1 MAHEAAVLFEA
12 GGVLAALK
20 PGVEDCN
27 GDLQSGR
34 LDLAAIQLHRT
45 GYRWENAAEPAA
57 GLGSGPIVLGVEETA
72 LATEIRT
79 GLTTNYVDLF
89 EDVTLPTGGANFS
102 PPTRGAALAYS
113 RLERSLFVVGGN
125 DPVSGRPR
133 GRIYHRGLVDDVWRT
148 VNSTY
153 RPVKVLA
160 STYNFRDRN
169 LYFLDER
176 QVTGASG
183 TQLQV
188 HLVRLNW
195 RTGVAT
201 TLHQWVR
208 STAWDRQ
215 YLTVDLEGQLL
226 IGSGNTQS
234 RLHAIARL
242 RVVNG
247 TFTSLGRVS
256 GNEAIMV
263 PVVVDP
269 SGFTVVLREAGTTDL
284 IEGVRYQT
292 LPLVTATLTDL
303 DTQL

>member
-1 MAHEAAVLFEA
+1 
-12 GGVLAALK
+12 
-20 PGVEDCN
+20 
-27 GDLQSGR
+27 
-34 LDLAAIQLHRT
+34 
-45 GYRWENAAEPAA
+45 
-57 GLGSGPIVLGVEETA
+57 VLGVEETA

-102 PPTRGAALAYS
+102 PPTRAAGLAYS
-113 RLERSLFVVGGN
+113 RLERALFVVGGN

-133 GRIYHRGLVDDVWRT
+133 GRVYHRGLVDDVWRT

-153 RPVKVLA
+153 RPAKVLA

-188 HLVRLNW
+188 HLVRLDW

-247 TFTSLGRVS
+247 TFASLGRVQ

-284 IEGVRYQT
+284 IEGVRYRT
-292 LPLVTATLTDL
+292 LPLVAATLTQL
-303 DTQL
+303 DSQL